1 MANTATNDDAATA
14 SDSKKRSIIPLIL
27 GLIGA
32 MVLGGGGFFA
42 VYSGLLFGQST
53 SSPQPASLD
62 MDFAYV
68 PVENLT
74 ITLAGTSPPRH
85 LRFSGQIEV
94 ASRSHNEMMRLQ
106 PRFLDVINT
115 YFRAIDPQDL
125 TEPAALIRLRA
136 QILRRLRIVAGE
148 GHVRDFLITEFILN

>member
-1 MANTATNDDAATA
+1 MTDATSGDIAT
-14 SDSKKRSIIPLIL
+14 SDSDTKKRSLLPIIL
-27 GLIGA
+27 GVVGALI
-32 MVLGGGGFFA
+32 LGGGGFYA
-42 VYSGLLFGQST
+42 VYSGLVFGPKSAK
-53 SSPQPASLD
+53 PPVASID

-94 ASRSHNEMMRLQ
+94 PTSSQSEMMRLQ

-125 TEPAALIRLRA
+125 LEPAALIRLRA
-136 QILRRLRIVAGE
+136 QILRRLKIVAGDA
-148 GHVRDFLITEFILN
+148 HIQDFLITEFILN